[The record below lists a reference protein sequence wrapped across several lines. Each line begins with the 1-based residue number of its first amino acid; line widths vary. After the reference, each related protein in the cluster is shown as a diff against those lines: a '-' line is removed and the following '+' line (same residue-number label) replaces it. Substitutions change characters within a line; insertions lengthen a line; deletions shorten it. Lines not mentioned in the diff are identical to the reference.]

1 MIKKAQHQ
9 SPKTLLKDTQRTQG
23 LRDTEDT
30 QRAMD
35 FPIDN
40 SLEVSKN
47 EEELVLKKEIYRGEK
62 RSYLAK
68 FDTNYL

>member
-1 MIKKAQHQ
+1 
-9 SPKTLLKDTQRTQG
+9 
-23 LRDTEDT
+23 
-30 QRAMD
+30 MD

-40 SLEVSKN
+40 SLEVGKN
-47 EEELVLKKEIYRGEK
+47 EEEPVLKKEIYRGEK